1 MFPCLP
7 LPARSSGNSRLPV
20 FWLGVTATSLT
31 LIFLLH
37 SGQPH
42 AFAPPRAE
50 NPLPEQFSRQI
61 FIAAVPEIGCMSEV
75 PTSGPYLRAVAAA
88 WPGDTLVT
96 AK

>member
-7 LPARSSGNSRLPV
+7 LPTRSAGKSRLSV
-20 FWLGVTATSLT
+20 CWLGVTATSLT

-42 AFAPPRAE
+42 AFTPLRAE
-50 NPLPEQFSRQI
+50 NPFPEQCFQQA
-61 FIAAVPEIGCMSEV
+61 FITAVPKVGRMSEV
-75 PTSGPYLRAVAAA
+75 PASGPCLRAAAAA
-88 WPGDTLVT
+88 WPGDILVT